1 MIIYSIT
8 LVSKVM
14 YYIQVTI
21 THEDNGYKYDYRTQK
36 NNQDIQSI
44 QEPRSWASP
53 SPVNCSELVWPYMTV
68 PIVGMVPPAHDMSGA
83 HNTTQNSQN
92 K

>member
-1 MIIYSIT
+1 
-8 LVSKVM
+8 M

-53 SPVNCSELVWPYMTV
+53 SPVNCSELVGCMTLYDR
-68 PIVGMVPPAHDMSGA
+68 PDSWDGSL
-83 HNTTQNSQN
+83 SS
-92 K
+92 

>member
-1 MIIYSIT
+1 MIIALRQRHNDVSPGSVLNTLVIMIIYSIT

-44 QEPRSWASP
+44 QEPRS
-53 SPVNCSELVWPYMTV
+53 
-68 PIVGMVPPAHDMSGA
+68 
-83 HNTTQNSQN
+83 
-92 K
+92 